1 MLKVTQP
8 CWRGLAL
15 GSASLATA
23 EEGRSKMLLGAVP
36 QGVAAADEV
45 SKRLDLWE
53 AGQLEALLQRL
64 EQQKIVMLKG
74 REAN

>member
-1 MLKVTQP
+1 
-8 CWRGLAL
+8 
-15 GSASLATA
+15 
-23 EEGRSKMLLGAVP
+23 MLLGAVP

-74 REAN
+74 RGSRYLDYHS